1 MLMTPNEYI
10 RKLQRKDSMA
20 DERDLGE
27 EAEDEILESTG
38 KTDLKSKQYKKLL
51 KILAVNKR
59 RNEIP
64 TMDCTPLEEE
74 ENPEEF
80 MESVYKKE
88 LGSNFEVVDS
98 GVAVGFYDSLPET
111 SSSENKSRWY
121 PERELI
127 DFTEDSEYKRL
138 LKIQA
143 RARGEKD

>member
-64 TMDCTPLEEE
+64 TMDWTPLEEE

-88 LGSNFEVVDS
+88 LGSNFEVVNS

-111 SSSENKSRWY
+111 SSSEDKSRWY